1 MKTPTNTS
9 PKILLV
15 EDDEELGSLVAEY
28 LTDNGLQVEIEAD
41 GAEADAAARRL
52 SPALVILDLMLPNK
66 DGLQICRELRV
77 WYKGP
82 ILFLTARTGW
92 IDEIVGLELG
102 ADDYL
107 GKPVEPRLL
116 LARVRSLLRRTEGF
130 AGAEPS
136 TGSPSLKLEAS
147 KRTAH
152 LGRRLLDLTDAEFD
166 MLAYLQAH
174 KGEQL
179 TREQLSRDVLEIAY
193 DGIGRTIDVRMGRLR
208 TKLGDDGKSPRWI
221 KSIRGVGYLFV
232 EPGD

>member
-1 MKTPTNTS
+1 M
-9 PKILLV
+9 

-28 LTDNGLQVEIEAD
+28 LADNGLQVEIVAD
-41 GAEADAAARRL
+41 GADADAAARSL

-92 IDEIVGLELG
+92 IDEIVRLELG

-130 AGAEPS
+130 AAAEPS
-136 TGSPSLKLEAS
+136 GGTSPSLKLDPS

-174 KGEQL
+174 KGKQL